1 MKLLKTNKQNHDSSN
16 LNTSSFLFFTY
27 AIYLLKELG
36 GLSCR
41 SSHILDFIDCKKKK
55 KNPYLLELYYYEV
68 YIFFMSEIQVK
79 GREEEF
85 GHMVIIFK
93 MSDWHMKT
101 LY

>member
-1 MKLLKTNKQNHDSSN
+1 MVCPAEVPTFWILLIAK
-16 LNTSSFLFFTY
+16 
-27 AIYLLKELG
+27 
-36 GLSCR
+36 
-41 SSHILDFIDCKKKK
+41 KKKK